1 MFIYNITMKV
11 DLSIYPEWLN
21 WIKLEHVPEIL
32 ASGCFTTHR
41 LLKVLDLDETD
52 GMTFALQLVTEKRS
66 SYTIYISQF
75 AAEIQKKSWQKW
87 GQRLL
92 SFSTLME
99 SVD

>member
-11 DLSIYPEWLN
+11 EQSIHSEWLN
-21 WIKLEHVPEIL
+21 WMKMEHLPEVL
-32 ASGCFTTHR
+32 ATGCFSSHR

-52 GMTFALQLVTEKRS
+52 GMTFALQLMTEKRS
-66 SYTIYISQF
+66 SYTNYISQF